1 MLEIWRFCPLKLSI
15 FLLISRQILSGH
27 HNEGGGGE
35 VQAEGS
41 AGEYAGGDGRG
52 VPSLIQGN
60 FNIPYFDTNPS
71 RNYKYF
77 SCYIC
82 KILCLLSMFIKLS
95 NPHPS
100 PSLMMRLTF
109 LGRFYNKYPSPYA
122 EMDPCRSILVNTTTA
137 YLF

>member
-1 MLEIWRFCPLKLSI
+1 M
-15 FLLISRQILSGH
+15 
-27 HNEGGGGE
+27 
-35 VQAEGS
+35 QAEGS

-82 KILCLLSMFIKLS
+82 KILFIMYV
-95 NPHPS
+95 HQFIYPS
-100 PSLMMRLTF
+100 PSLPHDETVVRLTS
-109 LGRFYNKYPSPYA
+109 LGQFYSKYPSSYA
-122 EMDPCRSILVNTTTA
+122 EMGPCRSILANTTTA
-137 YLF
+137 